1 MYAITAPNGK
11 THLPPDG
18 RCWSKIESE
27 YFLLRDQHKLWWGRD
42 GNGVPRVKQYL
53 SEVDGLV
60 PWTWWT
66 HEEVG
71 HTGEAAKE
79 IRALLGTQ
87 TAFSTPKPVRLIER
101 ILQIAT
107 NHGDLILD
115 FFAGSGTTG
124 HAVLKM
130 NAAAPE
136 EAPRRFILVSN
147 SEATTEE
154 PEKNLC
160 RDVCRQRVANV
171 IAGYGDT
178 PGTGGSFA
186 YLRTRRIPQ
195 PRVVRRIEHE
205 QVWLYLQLMHFANLG
220 PTEKMASGRLLARC
234 GEDSAVF
241 YPMAVTEAI
250 LERLRRECSAQ
261 ANVTIYSWQ
270 PEALASRLEE
280 PGIAILP
287 IPQHLIERFGL
298 RP

>member
-1 MYAITAPNGK
+1 MELKIKSGEIVFRDDETRIIRKIYLNS
-11 THLPPDG
+11 LDG
-18 RCWSKIESE
+18 RSVESIW
-27 YFLLRDQHKLWWGRD
+27 FGD
-42 GNGVPRVKQYL
+42 
-53 SEVDGLV
+53 
-60 PWTWWT
+60 
-66 HEEVG
+66 EVG
-71 HTGEAAKE
+71 TTRQANKE
-79 IRALLGTQ
+79 IKEILGNSY
-87 TAFSTPKPVRLIER
+87 FSTPKPTALIER

-107 NHGDLILD
+107 NPGDLILD

-171 IAGYGDT
+171 IAGFGDT

-241 YPMAVTEAI
+241 YPLAVTEAI